1 MTAAGLSAAAL
12 PGKTCTPLRALPTA
26 AALVNTQGRVI
37 VSNTARLVTGSLVR
51 KPDVA
56 SFFAGG
62 EAARSEPG
70 LTLHR
75 CGDVP
80 IVLLVG
86 DMPYY
91 GRFGFKPV
99 PPGRIILPG
108 PVDPARLLALELMPS
123 MLEAASGRVEGYAR

>member
-1 MTAAGLSAAAL
+1 MI
-12 PGKTCTPLRALPTA
+12 
-26 AALVNTQGRVI
+26 VI

-62 EAARSEPG
+62 AATSEQQG
-70 LTLHR
+70 LTLQR

-86 DMPYY
+86 D
-91 GRFGFKPV
+91 
-99 PPGRIILPG
+99 
-108 PVDPARLLALELMPS
+108 RL
-123 MLEAASGRVEGYAR
+123 VT